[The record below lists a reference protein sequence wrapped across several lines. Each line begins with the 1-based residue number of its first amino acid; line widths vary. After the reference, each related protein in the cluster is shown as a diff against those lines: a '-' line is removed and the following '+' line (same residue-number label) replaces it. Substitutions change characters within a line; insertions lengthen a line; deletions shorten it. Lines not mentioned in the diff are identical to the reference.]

1 MENDSLCPDV
11 VDLRERANLGDVN
24 AQIEYADYL
33 SSSEVEADRRLAAK
47 YYELAAEQGHGY
59 AELLIGDCYYFGD
72 GTEQDYERAFYWF
85 SLAAENGY
93 IEAMYMLSS
102 CYYNGFGVA
111 KDIARGN
118 FWLEAAADAGLE
130 DAQVELAAKLSS
142 GDGIERNAKRAYEY
156 YEKAAKKGNEEAKKA
171 LAGDFLRFS
180 PSRQA
185 SEREREKNELL
196 LEINRVKRKRG
207 LIIFAL
213 TIVILGTA
221 FITFFDEIMAL
232 FETLR
237 AVEDG
242 DLL

>member
-1 MENDSLCPDV
+1 MENDSLCPDI

-24 AQIEYADYL
+24 AQIEYADHL

-47 YYELAAEQGHGY
+47 YYELAAEPIGHWY
-59 AELLIGDCYYFGD
+59 LFGD
-72 GTEQDYERAFYWF
+72 GVERDYERAFYWL
-85 SLAAENGY
+85 SLAAEKGY
-93 IEAMYMLSS
+93 IEAKYTLSS
-102 CYYNGFGVA
+102 CYYNGYGVE

-142 GDGIERNAKRAYEY
+142 GDGIERNARRAYEY
-156 YEKAAKKGNEEAKKA
+156 YEKAAEQGNEEAKKA
-171 LAGDFLRFS
+171 LAGEFSRYS

-213 TIVILGTA
+213 TIVILGAA
-221 FITFFDEIMAL
+221 FITFFDEIMAF
-232 FETLR
+232 FEILR
-237 AVEDG
+237 AVEEG